1 MENLR
6 VTPLDSTTPEYTKAF
21 HTFLEH
27 TDQKDKAQ
35 QWLESQVGGLM
46 RPGTAIDVGAGTGK
60 LTRWLTDRF
69 ARVLALEPNPSL
81 AAEFRVTC
89 PTATLVPQT
98 ILAANPQAAAD
109 FILCSH
115 VFYYIP
121 RTEWERHLRQL
132 ISWLAPGG
140 ILAITIQNPDSDCMR
155 MVNHFI
161 GGYCDLRGLVSAAE
175 SAPGGPYDVRLETVE
190 AYIRTEDFQ
199 TACEIAAFVLN
210 VRPMSNPPLWTD
222 LEKYVSNHFSQPAG
236 GYQYSCHQD
245 FLRVAQNPR
254 SF

>member
-6 VTPLDSTTPEYTKAF
+6 VAQLDSTTPEYTKAF

-27 TDQKDKAQ
+27 TDEKDKEQ
-35 QWLESQVGGLM
+35 QWLDSQVRELM
-46 RPGTAIDVGAGTGK
+46 RLGTAIDAGAGTGK

-69 ARVLALEPNPSL
+69 TRVLGIEPNPSL

-89 PTATLVPQT
+89 PMAILIPQT
-98 ILAANPQAAAD
+98 ILAANLQVAAD
-109 FILCSH
+109 FIVCSH

-121 RTEWERHLRQL
+121 RTEWEVHLRQL
-132 ISWLAPGG
+132 ISWMAPGG
-140 ILAITIQNPDSDCMR
+140 VLAITLANPDADCMR

-161 GGYCDLRGLVSAAE
+161 GGYRGLRELASVAE

-190 AYIRTEDFQ
+190 SYIRTDNLQ

-210 VRPMSNPPLWTD
+210 DQPTPNPPLWTD
-222 LEKYVSNHFSQPAG
+222 LEKYVSNQFSQPTG

-245 FLRVAQNPR
+245 ILRVARNP
-254 SF
+254 